1 MNPQDIQ
8 PLNDLPAENIIFQI
22 RRHPIGI
29 LAVYITSAIVLIALA
44 ILAFG
49 VAPKYITSYSSSQVI
64 GIASVGYFIFLTLIV
79 GFVYVAHIVYWD
91 NSWTLSDESLAQV
104 SRTSLFDKQSSHLSL
119 GNLQD
124 VTATQDSI
132 LQHIFKYGTL
142 SVETAGEKSKFV
154 FTYCSN
160 PDIYAQ
166 HILEARERFEQGNR
180 INNGLKTP
188 IQNQPVAQQPA
199 PQDTPPPIYPIPPQ
213 PPVESI

>member
-1 MNPQDIQ
+1 MNPQDNS
-8 PLNDLPAENIIFQI
+8 PLNYPPTENIIFQI

-44 ILAFG
+44 IVAFG
-49 VAPKYITSYSSSQVI
+49 VAPKYITSFSTGRVLE
-64 GIASVGYFIFLTLIV
+64 IAAIGYFIFLTLIV
-79 GFVYVAHIVYWD
+79 GFVYIAHVVYWD

-124 VTATQDSI
+124 VTATQASI
-132 LQHIFKYGTL
+132 MQHLFKYGTL
-142 SVETAGEKSKFV
+142 SVETAGEKSKFI

-180 INNGLKTP
+180 INNGLKSP
-188 IQNQPVAQQPA
+188 IQDQSAYQQPA
-199 PQDTPPPIYPIPPQ
+199 VQDTPSSTYPIPPQ
-213 PPVESI
+213 PPIENI